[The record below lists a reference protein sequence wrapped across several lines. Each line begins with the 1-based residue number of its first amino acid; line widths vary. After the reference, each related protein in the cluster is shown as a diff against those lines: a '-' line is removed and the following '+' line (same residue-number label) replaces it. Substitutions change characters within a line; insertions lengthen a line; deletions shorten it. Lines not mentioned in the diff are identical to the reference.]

1 MRVQFTIKNDPH
13 LRRAGDIVEPS
24 NDEPGGGAEWMTLEP
39 VEVEVIAVDNL
50 E

>member
-1 MRVQFTIKNDPH
+1 LVARISF
-13 LRRAGDIVEPS
+13 GGEIVEPS
-24 NDEPGGGAEWMTLEP
+24 NDEPGGGTEWMTLEA